1 MTFSVVLHI
10 FREGKFFEVEMKVRD
25 YELDQYGVV
34 NNAIYGSY
42 CQHGE
47 FSTNCSQNLLY
58 WRYSLGQQ
66 HDSDIYLRI
75 HIYIFWTKHRCSLGN
90 ISLSLIE

>member
-1 MTFSVVLHI
+1 MYYIVSVILDDNLKTRLCSFREVWNAYECKCMTFSEVI
-10 FREGKFFEVEMKVRD
+10 PFFREGEFFEVEMKVRD

-47 FSTNCSQNLLY
+47 FL
-58 WRYSLGQQ
+58 
-66 HDSDIYLRI
+66 
-75 HIYIFWTKHRCSLGN
+75 TKHN
-90 ISLSLIE
+90 

>member
-1 MTFSVVLHI
+1 MNVSIVTLSLVLAI
-10 FREGKFFEVEMKVRD
+10 VREDKFFEVEMKVRD

-47 FSTNCSQNLLY
+47 F
-58 WRYSLGQQ
+58 R
-66 HDSDIYLRI
+66 
-75 HIYIFWTKHRCSLGN
+75 TKCN
-90 ISLSLIE
+90 

>member
-1 MTFSVVLHI
+1 MTFSEVI
-10 FREGKFFEVEMKVRD
+10 PFFREGEFFEVEMKVRD

-47 FSTNCSQNLLY
+47 FL
-58 WRYSLGQQ
+58 
-66 HDSDIYLRI
+66 
-75 HIYIFWTKHRCSLGN
+75 TKHD
-90 ISLSLIE
+90 

>member
-1 MTFSVVLHI
+1 MTFSVVLPI

-47 FSTNCSQNLLY
+47 FMTN
-58 WRYSLGQQ
+58 YS
-66 HDSDIYLRI
+66 
-75 HIYIFWTKHRCSLGN
+75 
-90 ISLSLIE
+90 